1 MNTNTSQGLPRG
13 KSGDTDATDRPA
25 LVDITIDERPV
36 SVPSGT
42 TILEAARSIGARI
55 PTLCHHD
62 DLCAAGACRL
72 CLVEVKGQRTLQAAC
87 TFPITQPVEVT
98 TSSRRIRKA
107 RQHILDLLLSEHH
120 GECHTCPRNTTCEL
134 QALAKE
140 HGVDTPRFGRPAGP
154 APRPDDSGFAIVRD
168 PGKCILC
175 RRCTRTCGGLQDV
188 GALGV
193 AGRGEHT
200 RVSTYL
206 EKPLADVVCINCG
219 QCVNRC
225 PTGALRVN
233 NSTDEVWEAIDDPDK
248 HVIIQTA
255 PSPRAAIGEEFG
267 LAPGT
272 SVTWRLNTALRRC
285 GFDKVFDTNF
295 SADLTIMEEGAELLA
310 RLHRRLALGDPE
322 AALPLFTSCSPGWIK
337 YLEHFHPEYL
347 PNLSTCKSPQQ
358 MFGALIKTWYA
369 QSRGIDPAK
378 VVSVALMPCTAKK
391 FECRRPEMR
400 ASGHHDVD
408 YALTTREL
416 AQMIREAGI
425 RLPEMPASDF
435 DDPFGSAS
443 GSGVIFGAT
452 GGVMEAALRSVI
464 EFATGR
470 KVEDFHAHADII
482 PLRGFEGCRYA
493 EVALPERLG
502 PVPALLGHLLPDFDW
517 LAGATLK
524 VGVAHGTANARKVL
538 EDIRA
543 GGPFSQCHF
552 IEFMACPGGCLGGG
566 GQPRPT
572 NEAIRTA
579 RAKAIYGEDEACGP
593 AGRPRKSHENRAVL
607 DLYAAF
613 LEGGPGGAVSHRLLH
628 THYTPRGKFIG

>member
-425 RLPEMPASDF
+425 RQRLGGHLRGHGRSHGGRPAQRHRVRHRPESGGFPRARRHHSPARIR
-435 DDPFGSAS
+435 G
-443 GSGVIFGAT
+443 
-452 GGVMEAALRSVI
+452 L
-464 EFATGR
+464 
-470 KVEDFHAHADII
+470 
-482 PLRGFEGCRYA
+482 PLRRG
-493 EVALPERLG
+493 G
-502 PVPALLGHLLPDFDW
+502 PARAPRPGPRTPRPPPPGLR
-517 LAGATLK
+517 LAGRGHAE
-524 VGVAHGTANARKVL
+524 GRRGPRHG
-538 EDIRA
+538 
-543 GGPFSQCHF
+543 Q
-552 IEFMACPGGCLGGG
+552 
-566 GQPRPT
+566 RP
-572 NEAIRTA
+572 E
-579 RAKAIYGEDEACGP
+579 
-593 AGRPRKSHENRAVL
+593 
-607 DLYAAF
+607 
-613 LEGGPGGAVSHRLLH
+613 GPGGHPRRRTLQPVPFHRVHGL
-628 THYTPRGKFIG
+628 PGRVPGRGRTAQAHERGHPHGPGQGHLRRGRGLRPGGTAP